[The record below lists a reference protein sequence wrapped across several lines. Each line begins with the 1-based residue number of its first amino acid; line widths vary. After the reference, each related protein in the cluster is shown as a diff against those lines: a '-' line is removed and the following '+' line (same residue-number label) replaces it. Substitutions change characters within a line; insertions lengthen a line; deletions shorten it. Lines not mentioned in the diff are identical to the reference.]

1 MKEKAQETQQ
11 QHNLEIPE
19 EYLTSC
25 IFLIIFLGVYI
36 FITYIFP
43 SCHFQPNILTAS
55 PFLLKD
61 SSWSLEQPDQ

>member
-36 FITYIFP
+36 FIT
-43 SCHFQPNILTAS
+43 
-55 PFLLKD
+55 
-61 SSWSLEQPDQ
+61 